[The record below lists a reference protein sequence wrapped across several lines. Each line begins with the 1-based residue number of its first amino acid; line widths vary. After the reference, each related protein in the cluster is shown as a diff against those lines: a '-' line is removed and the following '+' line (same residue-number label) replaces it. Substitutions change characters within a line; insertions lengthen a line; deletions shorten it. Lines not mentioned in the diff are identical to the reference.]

1 MYKVLNLSKKE
12 LGLLVL
18 AASLIVSILFFGE
31 SDD

>member
-1 MYKVLNLSKKE
+1 MSNILNFSKKE

-18 AASLIVSILFFGE
+18 AVLLIVSILFFGE

>member
-1 MYKVLNLSKKE
+1 MSNILNFSKKE

-18 AASLIVSILFFGE
+18 AVSLIVSILFFGE